1 MKSLFLFFLMCCNL
15 LIFGQDSNRMS
26 ITDLSSLE
34 TSTTG
39 PFLDLPL
46 HADAGESP
54 FVTLAIKTQK
64 NSIHKIQ
71 YRYLTENTWS
81 AWTYLR
87 NDLHNTDLNQ
97 DISSLLFLPN
107 STQKIQLKLNNFIAD
122 SDDEIH
128 LFYPKRSMSGQLTV
142 RHAKTSG
149 DCPCPQ
155 PSFKGRD
162 QWCQNGNCPVDITPV
177 ITEVSHLIVHHTAGS
192 NTSSDWSAV
201 VYSIWNYHVNTN
213 GWDDIGYNWL
223 IDPNGVIYEG
233 RADNIQGAH
242 FCGKNGNTMGI
253 CILGTYTDVDP
264 KPQSMET
271 LKRLFAWKSCQD
283 NLDPT
288 GISYHPPSDEELF
301 VVSGH
306 QDGCATACPGDML
319 YALLPNLRDS
329 ISYEIENS
337 CGNILPP
344 VQLYAALTNSNTVT
358 LNWTDQSDNET
369 TFVIERREENSAY
382 FYPIATNGTDNTSFE
397 DAIPVNSDIL
407 EYRVLAANQ
416 QDTSIYSNIAQVDVT
431 TSTSNNEELEGI
443 KVYPSLFNDY
453 INITNYE
460 EVSANIL
467 ILDTQGKILYNAVNE
482 LNKDLLIE
490 TQNWKSGVYFIH
502 IRTANKET
510 SIKIIKTNE

>member
-1 MKSLFLFFLMCCNL
+1 MKSLFISFLMFCSL
-15 LIFGQDSNRMS
+15 LLLGQDSNRMS
-26 ITDLSSLE
+26 IIDLSTLE
-34 TSTTG
+34 TSSAG
-39 PFLDLPL
+39 PFLDIPL
-46 HADAGESP
+46 RADVEESP

-64 NSIHKIQ
+64 NTIHQIQ
-71 YRYLTENTWS
+71 FRHLTENDWS
-81 AWTYLR
+81 AWTYLQ
-87 NDLHNTDLNQ
+87 NDLHNSDLNQ
-97 DISSLLFLPN
+97 DISSLIFLPN
-107 STQKIQLKLNNFIAD
+107 STKNIQLKLNNHITNLN
-122 SDDEIH
+122 DEIH
-128 LFYPKRSMSGQLTV
+128 LFYPERTVNGKPTV
-142 RHAKTSG
+142 RHSQTSG

-162 QWCQNGNCPVDITPV
+162 QWCQNGNCPVDITP
-177 ITEVSHLIVHHTAGS
+177 IFTEVSHLIVHHTAGA

-223 IDPNGVIYEG
+223 IDPNGVVYEG

-253 CILGTYTDVDP
+253 CILGTYIDVDP

-288 GISYHPPSDEELF
+288 GISYHPSSDEELF

-344 VQLYAALTNSNTVT
+344 VQLYASLTNPNTIT

-382 FYPIATNGTDNTSFE
+382 FYPIATNPTDNTSFE
-397 DAIPVNSDIL
+397 DGISVDSDIL

-416 QDTSIYSNIAQVDVT
+416 QDTSIYSNIAQVEIT
-431 TSTSNNEELEGI
+431 TSTSKIDELEGI
-443 KVYPSLFNDY
+443 KVYPSLFNNY
-453 INITNYE
+453 INITNYKE
-460 EVSANIL
+460 ESTNIL
-467 ILDTQGKILYNAVNE
+467 ILDTQGRTVYNTVNE
-482 LNKDLLIE
+482 VNKDLVIE
-490 TQNWKSGVYFIH
+490 TQNWKSGVYFLH
-502 IRTANKET
+502 IITANKET